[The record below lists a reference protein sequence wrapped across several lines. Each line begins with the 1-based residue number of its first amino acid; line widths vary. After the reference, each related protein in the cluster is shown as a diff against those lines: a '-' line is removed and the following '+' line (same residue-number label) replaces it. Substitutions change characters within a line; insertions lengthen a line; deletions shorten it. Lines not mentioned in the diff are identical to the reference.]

1 MELMTTSFD
10 QCYRQL
16 YNVLHQTIPEDILGM
31 TSLAVSLISL
41 TFTQFLFMGA
51 LLFDRGGVG
60 RSMSKHFLLP
70 VVPSFLLCAMLP
82 SLNGGGILLYV
93 LPSIL
98 HPFTLISYCLV
109 DALVLFVITW

>member
-41 TFTQFLFMGA
+41 TFTQFLFMRV
-51 LLFDRGGVG
+51 LLYDRGGVA
-60 RSMSKHFLLP
+60 RSMSKHLLLP
-70 VVPSFLLCAMLP
+70 VVPSFLLRAMLP
-82 SLNGGGILLYV
+82 SLNGGGEEGGILLVVKSFPPFYT
-93 LPSIL
+93 LSPSY
-98 HPFTLISYCLV
+98 PPVY
-109 DALVLFVITW
+109 